1 MNNELKNIATIN
13 IVDTEFDEKNDGVV
27 IVDSFNNIEI
37 GLGISQRYNGDAELW
52 FDANEAQQIIS
63 ALQVA
68 IKGIKD
74 NNNLC

>member
-13 IVDTEFDEKNDGVV
+13 IVDTEFEEENDGVV
-27 IVDSFNNIEI
+27 IVKSFGDIKI
-37 GLGISQRYNGDAELW
+37 GLSISQRNNGDAVLW

-68 IKGIKD
+68 IEEIKD
-74 NNNLC
+74 GGN